1 MKTSFLELKSRNL
14 LLKTEMQNVK
24 GGGTFI
30 VGDRTGTCAVYSPN
44 GHYNGTV
51 HAGEILNSGN
61 VLKSLSKEDALNA
74 IQGVAGARWCC
85 DSCGSASWL

>member
-14 LLKTEMQNVK
+14 LSK
-24 GGGTFI
+24 
-30 VGDRTGTCAVYSPN
+30 A
-44 GHYNGTV
+44 GTV

-61 VLKSLSKEDALNA
+61 VLKSLSKKDALNA